1 MSKPEKTLYIY
12 KVLGDIARYE
22 KVSYIVD
29 GHEENDV
36 YLSSDALASYYMK
49 KDFDVK
55 VFYICPCSMVED
67 KSLLYDFNENKIKEI
82 FKDKISSYSKCG
94 NFDVIIV
101 NSIGRYRIGD
111 VEFEFESAP
120 NNIQLQLFFEMLKHE
135 RNIDDELMIIA
146 DISTG
151 YNLYVSTLLEAL
163 RAIIVKRKLQKRGI
177 KAKYAISEP
186 IMRNLKKDKYRIYL
200 CEYDVKAF
208 FESPI
213 RGRRIDDI
221 CKPEY
226 YIEVDENLKMKIG
239 KETEYL
245 RKNLK
250 NFLDIFTLAF
260 NSIKYNTPLAFYTR
274 KNNNQKMIDLNFKI
288 KDLENGLIEFFTE
301 KCEGII
307 KPKISKSEN
316 KIYTYT
322 VKDKELI
329 NIFYS
334 MAIYTFIKNKLE
346 KKVEEDEPNI
356 FDILLT
362 FSPLYKEL
370 NLSLNDRF
378 LKREIKDMKVNK
390 DIIPDKWTEYREV
403 IRKKDGKGDEKS
415 ETQKKCSN
423 TVRNFFA
430 HSGFESSV
438 IEVKRDE
445 EKIRVRYKSDK
456 LNDVESWIKE
466 SPEKIKEDLEKDCNN
481 HEPK

>member
-1 MSKPEKTLYIY
+1 MSTPKKTLYIY
-12 KVLGDIARYE
+12 NVLGDFTRYE
-22 KVSYIVD
+22 KVSYIID
-29 GHEENDV
+29 DYKDDDF

-55 VFYICPCSMVED
+55 VFYICPCSIVED
-67 KSLLYDFNENKIKEI
+67 KSLLYDFNENKIKKI

-177 KAKYAISEP
+177 KAKYAVSEP
-186 IMRNLKKDKYRIYL
+186 IIKGLKKDKYRIHL

-213 RGRRIDDI
+213 RGRRIDEI

-226 YIEVDENLKMKIG
+226 YIEVDENLRMKIG

-245 RKNLK
+245 RENLR

-274 KNNNQKMIDLNFKI
+274 KNNNQKMINLDFKI
-288 KDLENGLIEFFTE
+288 ESLEDDLIEFFTE

-307 KPKISKSEN
+307 KPKINKNEN

-334 MAIYTFIKNKLE
+334 MAIYTFIKNKL
-346 KKVEEDEPNI
+346 KDKVKEDEPNI
-356 FDILLT
+356 CGILSE
-362 FSPLYKEL
+362 FIPLYKEL
-370 NLSLNDRF
+370 NLSLNCRF
-378 LKREIKDMKVNK
+378 LKRDVNEIKANKEKIPNDWTVYSKV
-390 DIIPDKWTEYREV
+390 IEA
-403 IRKKDGKGDEKS
+403 KGSKEI
-415 ETQKKCSN
+415 
-423 TVRNFFA
+423 VRDFFA
-430 HSGFESSV
+430 HSGFESTMV
-438 IEVKRDE
+438 EVKRDGE
-445 EKIRVRYKSDK
+445 DIKIRYINNK
-456 LNDVESWIKE
+456 LNDVENWIKKG
-466 SPEKIKEDLEKDCNN
+466 S
-481 HEPK
+481 